1 MENLERDVKRKIE
14 LEQERGDAERIAAK
28 HLEARAH
35 AQVQKKEALAHFK
48 AVWEAQKKLKG
59 RGEELENCFR

>member
-1 MENLERDVKRKIE
+1 MEHLERDVKRKIE

>member
-1 MENLERDVKRKIE
+1 MEHLERDVKRKIE
-14 LEQERGDAERIAAK
+14 VEQERGDAERIAAK

-35 AQVQKKEALAHFK
+35 AQAQKKEALAHFK

>member
-14 LEQERGDAERIAAK
+14 VEQERGDAERIAAK

-48 AVWEAQKKLKG
+48 GIPYLDHKVSWQDKLLQQK
-59 RGEELENCFR
+59 

>member
-1 MENLERDVKRKIE
+1 MEHLERDVKRKIE
-14 LEQERGDAERIAAK
+14 MEQERGDAERIAAK